1 MALRGESGFPK
12 TLLAVLALVALA
24 LPGCAHGGTRSQAKA
39 ANPPGADST
48 NEGRDLTKLNDVV
61 LGLSDFEERASSY
74 SPDEWNFVLGYAH
87 YMSGRWREAE
97 HYLDKASGKLPSLE
111 DYVLFYRAAIAN
123 RLDRHTQALEF
134 LDSLAAGYPD
144 SVWSSDARVERAV
157 ALAGLKRFPEALDL
171 LKGSLEGALGDER
184 ERIDRLI
191 ARTYLDSGEHQRAAE
206 YVKSMALAS
215 GSERDLEGLGDLF
228 GDVKRLAGV
237 DIPHWLESATN
248 QLRLAESF
256 AADSQWSDAAH
267 RLERLISSRRL
278 DSSLE
283 TEAKWLLAR
292 SYRWIHR
299 YDDSIALMEELRRSP
314 EGRRISGLGALLATV
329 YAKRNDYDK
338 AIAIRKQ
345 MLAGLPPGSRAA
357 ADMAYKIAFLY
368 VDENK
373 YAEAIPLWQ
382 QIASQRSGGH
392 MRTMARWY
400 IGWCQFML
408 KDYAAALASFE
419 DILRGGA
426 KGARIEDRVLYWKG
440 RALLAMGMKGE
451 ARESFDEV
459 VRKYPRGYYAELA
472 RRRVTGESRGVADFP
487 IARGDWGGGGIWKPG
502 DIGSVSEMPHMRQAL
517 ELDRLG
523 LHAEVARELRAC
535 DFGGRADAAE
545 VGLWLAFK
553 NYAHDIAYGLAN
565 KNFRGVLKHTPGSDR
580 FAYFVW
586 EQAYPRAYDPIVTRL
601 DTAGDI
607 DPMLVWSIMRNESAF
622 RPRVISPAGA
632 VGLMQLMPTTAN
644 LMARKLG
651 EGKVSVGELYRPAT
665 NIAFAITYLDKL
677 AGMFPGNAVAVIA
690 SYNAGEQA
698 VERWLKNGKFTDIE
712 EWIEEIPYSETNLY
726 VKKVLNSYW
735 LYQRLYGGQV
745 RVAQRDVEARRT
757 KDPSTSLGAGEGRRT
772 EDATS
777 HSRPAT
783 RFGQ

>member
-1 MALRGESGFPK
+1 MALRGEVRFPK
-12 TLLAVLALVALA
+12 TLLAVLLLVALVH
-24 LPGCAHGGTRSQAKA
+24 PGCAHGGTRSQARA
-39 ANPPGADST
+39 AVPAGADSADT
-48 NEGRDLTKLNDVV
+48 GHDLTELNDVV
-61 LGLSDFEERASSY
+61 LGLAGFEDRASRY

-87 YMSGRWREAE
+87 FMNGRWKEAE
-97 HYLDKASGKLPSLE
+97 HYLVKVAGKFPSLE
-111 DYVLFYRAAIAN
+111 DYVLFYRAVIAN
-123 RLDRHTQALEF
+123 RLGRHSQAIEL

-144 SVWSSDARVERAV
+144 SVWSEDASVERAV
-157 ALAGLKRFPEALDL
+157 SLAGLRRFPEALDL
-171 LKGSLEGALGDER
+171 LKDALDGASGDER
-184 ERIDRLI
+184 DRVDRLI
-191 ARTYLDSGEHQRAAE
+191 ARTYIESGDLQRAAE
-206 YVKSMALAS
+206 YVKSMALAT
-215 GSERDLEGLGDLF
+215 GSERDLEELRDLF
-228 GDVKRLAGV
+228 GDIKRLAGV
-237 DIPHWLESATN
+237 DIPRWLQSPTN

-267 RLERLISSRRL
+267 RLEGLVSSRRL

-283 TEAKWLLAR
+283 IEAKWLLAR
-292 SYRWIHR
+292 SYRWVHR

-314 EGRRISGLGALLATV
+314 GGRRISGLGSLLATV

-345 MLAGLPPGSRAA
+345 MLASLPPNSRAA

-382 QIASQRSGGH
+382 QIASQRSAGRA
-392 MRTMARWY
+392 RTMARWY
-400 IGWCQFML
+400 IGWCHFML
-408 KDYAAALASFE
+408 KDYDASLASFDE
-419 DILRGGA
+419 LLGSGA

-440 RALLAMGMKGE
+440 RALLAMRMRDE
-451 ARESFDEV
+451 ARRSFDEV

-472 RRRVTGESRGVADFP
+472 RRRISGESRGIADFP
-487 IARGDWGGGGIWKPG
+487 IARGDWGGSGIWKPD
-502 DIGSVSEMPHMRQAL
+502 DIGSVSDMPHMRQAL

-523 LHAEVARELRAC
+523 LHSEVARELRAC
-535 DFGGRADAAE
+535 DFGARPEASE

-553 NYAHDIAYGLAN
+553 NYAHDIAYRLAN
-565 KNFRGVLKHTPGSDR
+565 KNFRGVLKHTPGRDR

-651 EGKVSVGELYRPAT
+651 EGKVSVSELYRPAT

-677 AGMFPGNAVAVIA
+677 AGIFPGNAVAVIA

-698 VERWLKNGKFTDIE
+698 VERWLNNGKFTDIE

-745 RVAQRDVEARRT
+745 RVAQRDVGARRAAEG
-757 KDPSTSLGAGEGRRT
+757 STPIGKGEGRGAEAAPNVT
-772 EDATS
+772 PP
-777 HSRPAT
+777 SRLG
-783 RFGQ
+783 R